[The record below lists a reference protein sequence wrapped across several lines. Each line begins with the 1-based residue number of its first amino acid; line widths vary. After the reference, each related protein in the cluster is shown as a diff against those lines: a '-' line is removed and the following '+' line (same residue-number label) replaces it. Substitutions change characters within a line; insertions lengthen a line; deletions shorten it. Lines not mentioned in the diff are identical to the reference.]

1 MLPPLLGTALSSKTD
16 RFDVKALFSR
26 VARRLLV
33 IAALV
38 ALVTGAIFG
47 LREVAPVLSLG
58 VLYVFAVLPVA
69 VPLSGF
75 HAARKSA
82 HVSLLAGAA

>member
-1 MLPPLLGTALSSKTD
+1 MLPALLGTALSSKTD
-16 RFDVKALFSR
+16 RFDVKALFST

-58 VLYVFAVLPVA
+58 GLYVFAVLPVA
-69 VPLSGF
+69 APCQASMRPGSLRTSC
-75 HAARKSA
+75 
-82 HVSLLAGAA
+82 LLAGAA